1 MYFNFFKKI
10 NYVFNGVSHQVKN
23 VFLRPTVSTKE
34 VTSIRIDNENT
45 PDKSANNLYGTSG
58 VFYINALINNITQ
71 KDMWPKTQIEFVESV
86 SSDYAGYAFHI
97 LETPAEKLERGDII
111 VLNSDL
117 GQCAAGDIECYPSY
131 GIIESWDPITRK
143 IWIKNFVIGTTGT
156 TPENLL
162 FKENARFK
170 IFKRDSNDVVDL
182 KGISTSNESAF
193 RSDPNYTFAD
203 GVFTMKRV
211 SSYINSTHE
220 FIYNADTSNKINPL
234 QQNYSSSYTS
244 NTIIFNTF
252 VGEYNSGNTNGTCSL
267 IDAYILQANGQ
278 TGTDKA
284 NFVVDYRFRST
295 SVMDY
300 LTLENE
306 NDRYIYAANR
316 SAVPKIID
324 DIERQLNG

>member
-1 MYFNFFKKI
+1 MYFDFFKKI
-10 NYVFNGVSHQVKN
+10 NYIFNGVSHQVKN
-23 VFLRPTVSTKE
+23 IFSRPIISTKE

-58 VFYINALINNITQ
+58 VFYINTLINNITQ

-86 SSDYAGYAFHI
+86 SSDYPGYAFHI
-97 LETPAEKLERGDII
+97 LETPSEKLERGDIV

-117 GQCAAGDIECYPSY
+117 GQCPVGDIECYPSY
-131 GIIESWDPITRK
+131 GMIESWEPITRK
-143 IWIKNFVIGTTGT
+143 IWIKNFVIGTTGI

-170 IFKRDSNDVVDL
+170 IFKRDSKDVVDL
-182 KGISTSNESAF
+182 KGISISNESAF
-193 RSDPNYTFAD
+193 RSDPNYTFED
-203 GVFTMKRV
+203 GVFTMKKV
-211 SSYINSTHE
+211 SSYVDSAHE
-220 FIYNADTSNKINPL
+220 FVHFGDNSIVLNPL

-244 NTIIFNTF
+244 DAIIFNSF

-284 NFVVDYRFRST
+284 NYVVDHRFRPT